1 LTTRDGTAGPMAASF
16 PTARRAGLL
25 HCHICGLLSLPPP
38 GPLGGLRC
46 PRCRARLRIRRADS
60 LARTWALLLG
70 AVLCYLPANLLPIM
84 TVTSLGVSQSD
95 TILSGAAYLL
105 AEGMWPLA
113 LIVFVASICIPVLK
127 IAVLSFLLVSVS
139 GRWRWRPVDRS
150 RLYRLVDAVGRW
162 SMVDVFVVSVLVALV
177 RMGNFAT
184 VQAEAGALFF
194 AAVVVLTMFAAM
206 SFDPR
211 LIWDAMEGKDG

>member
-1 LTTRDGTAGPMAASF
+1 MSAAGQLATASQPAIL
-16 PTARRAGLL
+16 TARGAGLL
-25 HCHICGLLSLPPP
+25 NCHVCGQLSRAP
-38 GPLGGLRC
+38 GNALAGARC
-46 PRCRARLRIRRADS
+46 PRCATRLRTRLADS
-60 LARTWALLLG
+60 LGRTWALLIG
-70 AVLCYLPANLLPIM
+70 AILCYLPANMLPIM
-84 TVTSLGVSQSD
+84 TVTSLGSAQSD
-95 TILSGAAYLL
+95 TIISGVRHLL
-105 AEGMWPLA
+105 AQGMWLLA

-127 IAVLSFLLVSVS
+127 IAVLSLLLVSVS

-150 RLYRLVDAVGRW
+150 RLYRIVDVVGRW

-211 LIWDAMEGKDG
+211 LIWDAVEERDD

>member
-1 LTTRDGTAGPMAASF
+1 LSAPGQLAAASRPAT

-25 HCHICGLLSLPPP
+25 NCHVCGQLSRAPVNALA
-38 GPLGGLRC
+38 GARC
-46 PRCRARLRIRRADS
+46 PRCATRLRTRLADS
-60 LARTWALLLG
+60 LARTWALLIG
-70 AVLCYLPANLLPIM
+70 AILCYLPANMLPIM
-84 TVTSLGVSQSD
+84 TVTSLGSSQSD
-95 TILSGAAYLL
+95 TIISGVRHLL
-105 AEGMWPLA
+105 AEGMWLLA

-127 IAVLSFLLVSVS
+127 ITVLSLLLVSVS

-150 RLYRLVDAVGRW
+150 RLYRIVDVVGRW

-177 RMGNFAT
+177 RMGNFAS

-211 LIWDAMEGKDG
+211 LIWDAVEERDD